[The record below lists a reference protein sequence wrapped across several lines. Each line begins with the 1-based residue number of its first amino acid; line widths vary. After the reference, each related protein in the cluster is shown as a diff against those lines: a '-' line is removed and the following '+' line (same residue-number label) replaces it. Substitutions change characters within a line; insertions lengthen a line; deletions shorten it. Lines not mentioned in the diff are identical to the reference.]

1 MTLNKI
7 VEALIFASQDP
18 LSTKAIA
25 KIVRRIAAREEAS
38 EELQGTKKKHVEAAL
53 LELNEEYERN
63 GSPFLAEERSTGWKL
78 YTRAEFG
85 SYVREL
91 YPGQKVA
98 RLSPPAL
105 ETLAIIA
112 YRQPITRAA
121 IEAVRG
127 VNVDGVM
134 QTLVDRGL
142 ITISGRA
149 DLPGRPLLYE
159 TSGAFLEHFGIKG
172 VDELPNAV
180 ELRQVPLPQPEEPAE
195 VTEEQLPLGEA
206 DNDAQTAGE
215 GDPVSTD
222 ETAPDEE
229 QVEEEADG
237 EELAGEGAESSEE
250 LASDEEQVSDEA
262 DGEGIEAEGAEIAEG
277 PGADEE
283 PSEHSDEPEPSK
295 T

>member
-7 VEALIFASQDP
+7 VEALIFASLDP

-38 EELQGTKKKHVEAAL
+38 EELQATKKKHVEAAL

-142 ITISGRA
+142 ISISGRA

-206 DNDAQTAGE
+206 DDAQTAGE

-222 ETAPDEE
+222 ETAPAEE
-229 QVEEEADG
+229 PVEEEADG
-237 EELAGEGAESSEE
+237 EEVAGEE
-250 LASDEEQVSDEA
+250 V
-262 DGEGIEAEGAEIAEG
+262 DGESLRGRAKGFM
-277 PGADEE
+277 
-283 PSEHSDEPEPSK
+283 
-295 T
+295 

>member
-18 LSTKAIA
+18 LSSKAIA
-25 KIVRRIAAREEAS
+25 KIVRRIAAREDAPEP
-38 EELQGTKKKHVEAAL
+38 LQKTKKKDVESAL

-91 YPGQKVA
+91 YPGQKVP

-112 YRQPITRAA
+112 YGQPITRAA

-180 ELRQVPLPQPEEPAE
+180 ELRQVPLPQPEEQPE
-195 VTEEQLPLGEA
+195 VTEEQLPLGETGT
-206 DNDAQTAGE
+206 DAAAAEEGGAGSPE
-215 GDPVSTD
+215 EPV
-222 ETAPDEE
+222 PDEE
-229 QVEEEADG
+229 QTPDQAD
-237 EELAGEGAESSEE
+237 EEGAEEQSAGGPEE
-250 LASDEEQVSDEA
+250 WESDEEQSPEDPDET
-262 DGEGIEAEGAEIAEG
+262 
-277 PGADEE
+277 
-283 PSEHSDEPEPSK
+283 EPSK

>member
-1 MTLNKI
+1 MTINKI

-18 LSTKAIA
+18 LTSKAVA
-25 KIVRRIAAREEAS
+25 KIVRKIAARENAS
-38 EELQGTKKKHVEAAL
+38 EQLQGTKMKDVDAAI
-53 LELNEEYERN
+53 LEINEEYGRN
-63 GSPFLAEERSTGWKL
+63 GSPFVAEERSTGWKL
-78 YTRAEFG
+78 YTRAEYG

-91 YPGQKVA
+91 FPGQKVP

-142 ITISGRA
+142 VSISGRA

-159 TSGAFLEHFGIKG
+159 TSSAFLEHFGIKG

-180 ELRQVPLPQPEEPAE
+180 ELRQVPLPQPEEQPE
-195 VTEEQLPLGEA
+195 VVEEQLPLAETHADAGEA
-206 DNDAQTAGE
+206 EQTG
-215 GDPVSTD
+215 G
-222 ETAPDEE
+222 
-229 QVEEEADG
+229 
-237 EELAGEGAESSEE
+237 
-250 LASDEEQVSDEA
+250 VSDN
-262 DGEGIEAEGAEIAEG
+262 
-277 PGADEE
+277 
-283 PSEHSDEPEPSK
+283 EPEPETEETEDESGVAEQSSGSQDQPESSK
-295 T
+295 P

>member
-142 ITISGRA
+142 ISISGRA

-206 DNDAQTAGE
+206 DDAQTAGE

-222 ETAPDEE
+222 ETAPAEE
-229 QVEEEADG
+229 PVEEEV
-237 EELAGEGAESSEE
+237 AGEGAESSEE
-250 LASDEEQVSDEA
+250 LASDEEPVEEEA
-262 DGEGIEAEGAEIAEG
+262 DGEGIEEEGAEIAEG
-277 PGADEE
+277 TGADEE
-283 PSEHSDEPEPSK
+283 PLENSDEPEPSK

>member
-142 ITISGRA
+142 ISISGRA

-206 DNDAQTAGE
+206 GNDAQTAGE
-215 GDPVSTD
+215 GDPVSAD
-222 ETAPDEE
+222 EIAPDEE
-229 QVEEEADG
+229 QVSDEVDV
-237 EELAGEGAESSEE
+237 EGAESSEE

-262 DGEGIEAEGAEIAEG
+262 DGAGMEEEGVENSEG

-283 PSEHSDEPEPSK
+283 PSENSDEPEPSK

>member
-63 GSPFLAEERSTGWKL
+63 GSPFIAEERSTGWKL

-98 RLSPPAL
+98 RLSTPAL

-142 ITISGRA
+142 ISISGRA

-206 DNDAQTAGE
+206 DDAQAAGE

-222 ETAPDEE
+222 ETAPAEE
-229 QVEEEADG
+229 PVEEEAD
-237 EELAGEGAESSEE
+237 EEEVAGEGAESSEE
-250 LASDEEQVSDEA
+250 LASDEEEVSDEA
-262 DGEGIEAEGAEIAEG
+262 DGEGIEEGAEIAEG
-277 PGADEE
+277 TGADEE
-283 PSEHSDEPEPSK
+283 PLENSDEPEPSK

>member
-63 GSPFLAEERSTGWKL
+63 GSPFIAEERSTGWKL

-142 ITISGRA
+142 ISISGRA

-206 DNDAQTAGE
+206 DDAQTAGE

-237 EELAGEGAESSEE
+237 E
-250 LASDEEQVSDEA
+250 
-262 DGEGIEAEGAEIAEG
+262 GIEEERAEIAEG
-277 PGADEE
+277 TGADEE
-283 PSEHSDEPEPSK
+283 PLENSDEPEPSK

>member
-63 GSPFLAEERSTGWKL
+63 GSPFIAEERSTGWKL

-142 ITISGRA
+142 ISISGRA

-206 DNDAQTAGE
+206 DDAQTAGE

-222 ETAPDEE
+222 ETAPAEE
-229 QVEEEADG
+229 RVEEEADG
-237 EELAGEGAESSEE
+237 E
-250 LASDEEQVSDEA
+250 
-262 DGEGIEAEGAEIAEG
+262 GIEEERAEIAEG
-277 PGADEE
+277 TGADEDPLE
-283 PSEHSDEPEPSK
+283 NSDEPEPSK